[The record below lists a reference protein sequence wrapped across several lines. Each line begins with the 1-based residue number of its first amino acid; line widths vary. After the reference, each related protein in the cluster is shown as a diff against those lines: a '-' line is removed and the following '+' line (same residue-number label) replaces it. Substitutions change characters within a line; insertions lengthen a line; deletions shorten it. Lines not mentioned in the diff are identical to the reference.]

1 MILARGEELQPE
13 DLPDDVRAG
22 STPPA
27 PAQPNGAT
35 TERTEAFLAESDF
48 REAKRQFEVVYL
60 TQKLEKNH
68 WNVSR
73 TAVEVGLHRQSLQE
87 KLRELGITRPG
98 K

>member
-1 MILARGEELQPE
+1 MILARGEELQTE
-13 DLPDDVRAG
+13 DLPEEVRVAI
-22 STPPA
+22 TAPA
-27 PAQPNGAT
+27 PTQPGGAN
-35 TERTEAFLAESDF
+35 TEKTEAFLRESDF
-48 REAKRQFEVVYL
+48 REAKRQFETVYL
-60 TQKLEKNH
+60 KQKLEENH